1 MYSFLSVSTATLWTT
16 DLLHLHM
23 KNPVCK
29 WCVLFLLPQQ
39 MYNCAIVQCLPS
51 SIWCPVLTQ
60 SPSCPWRFKSLGMWC
75 CVFGWVVPNL
85 YFIFR
90 VRQSKP
96 SWAWKWMHYD
106 PLKCWEQH
114 ADNTALCPRRLESSA
129 ALLWRPQIL
138 QVVCHLLF
146 CHWTGNQFL
155 TYSLY
160 PLNWF

>member
-1 MYSFLSVSTATLWTT
+1 MYSFLSVSVATLGTT

-39 MYNCAIVQCLPS
+39 MYNCAIVQCLAS
-51 SIWCPVLTQ
+51 SVWCPVLTQ

-85 YFIFR
+85 FFIFR

-96 SWAWKWMHYD
+96 SWAWKWMHYN
-106 PLKCWEQH
+106 PSKCREQH
-114 ADNTALCPRRLESSA
+114 ADNSTLSVSQKTWIFSNFALGTSDLASYLPFI
-129 ALLWRPQIL
+129 IL
-138 QVVCHLLF
+138 PLNRKPVFNLF
-146 CHWTGNQFL
+146 CIST
-155 TYSLY
+155 
-160 PLNWF
+160 